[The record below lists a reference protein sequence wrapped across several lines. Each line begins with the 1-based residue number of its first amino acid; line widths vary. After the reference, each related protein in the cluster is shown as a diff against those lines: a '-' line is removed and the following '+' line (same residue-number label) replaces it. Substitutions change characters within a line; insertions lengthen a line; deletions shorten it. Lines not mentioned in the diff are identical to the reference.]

1 MDTMPVA
8 ITNAKYAVGKLDRS
22 RLKVSVISILSCFLA
37 NLKNIFEIVRIL
49 DKKDMYCQKP

>member
-1 MDTMPVA
+1 MDRMPVA

>member
-22 RLKVSVISILSCFLA
+22 RLKVSVINILRVF
-37 NLKNIFEIVRIL
+37 
-49 DKKDMYCQKP
+49 